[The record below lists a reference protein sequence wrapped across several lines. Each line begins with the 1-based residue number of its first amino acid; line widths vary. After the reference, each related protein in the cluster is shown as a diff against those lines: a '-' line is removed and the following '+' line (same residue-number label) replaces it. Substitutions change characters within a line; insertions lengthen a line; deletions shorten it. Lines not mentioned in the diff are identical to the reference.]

1 MIPKATPQTASRKI
15 RSQSPPRRVQR
26 IPVITTAAMIA
37 TRSVS
42 P

>member
-1 MIPKATPQTASRKI
+1 M

-26 IPVITTAAMIA
+26 IPVMTTAAAIA
-37 TRSVS
+37 TSSVS